1 MLDLVPAIQLFTL
14 RDYIQTPEG
23 FEKTIR
29 WVRDMGCDTVQ
40 FSRVGPTIPPDFIT
54 NVVKE
59 YDMKV
64 CVSHSPMQRIFHDL
78 PALIREHRSWGCDSV
93 GLGNLENV
101 YLDDGYEGYRR
112 FIDDIAPVVEEL
124 KKNGMTFAY
133 HSHTFE
139 FVEYHGR
146 RMYDMLVPMGRFLG
160 ETGTIGEG
168 NIDYPPLLRTA
179 ARTGVKTIAIE
190 QDRCQ
195 RDPFDSLRDAFHELK
210 RLIEETEPEG
220 GDRV

>member
-1 MLDLVPAIQLFTL
+1 MML
-14 RDYIQTPEG
+14 
-23 FEKTIR
+23 
-29 WVRDMGCDTVQ
+29 M
-40 FSRVGPTIPPDFIT
+40 
-54 NVVKE
+54 
-59 YDMKV
+59 
-64 CVSHSPMQRIFHDL
+64 
-78 PALIREHRSWGCDSV
+78 
-93 GLGNLENV
+93 
-101 YLDDGYEGYRR
+101 
-112 FIDDIAPVVEEL
+112 
-124 KKNGMTFAY
+124 
-133 HSHTFE
+133 
-139 FVEYHGR
+139 
-146 RMYDMLVPMGRFLG
+146 PMGRFLG